1 MILKRLPARIPRSAR
16 SAVQKKATL
25 SDTLPTQAMSARVA
39 RYGSLLTTTTIPK
52 FTKPALTA
60 KSVSML
66 FVRHISVATAR
77 QADATVLP
85 QARFLTVQH
94 ILPLFAQSA
103 VAASWLTVKS
113 I

>member
-1 MILKRLPARIPRSAR
+1 M
-16 SAVQKKATL
+16 L
-25 SDTLPTQAMSARVA
+25 SDTLPTQAIFARVA
-39 RYGSLLTTTTIPK
+39 INSSLPTTTTTPM

-66 FVRHISVATAR
+66 FAWHTSVATVR